1 MTFWRCSIP
10 LFLVFLGLPAS
21 RADVV
26 LYNGTG
32 SAGELNG
39 SAVGWFDSSQF
50 SQAQSFTNTYE
61 GATITSISAWLQQGS
76 STMTGSFNLKL
87 FASTGTPGT
96 TATPTGLAS
105 FSTTYNT
112 SYLSSLTPPSGSAA
126 TAQQISFT
134 GLNWS
139 VNANTNYFFAFDATN
154 MTGSSSSANYFLLQR
169 SSPDV
174 SGQNE
179 AYSTNSLSTW
189 TSTVIGLNPPLNY
202 PTAAAT
208 VYASVP
214 EPGTLILL
222 ALAQG
227 VFAAGWLVRRYR
239 KKLAGLPTLQL

>member
-1 MTFWRCSIP
+1 M
-10 LFLVFLGLPAS
+10 
-21 RADVV
+21 
-26 LYNGTG
+26 
-32 SAGELNG
+32 
-39 SAVGWFDSSQF
+39 
-50 SQAQSFTNTYE
+50 
-61 GATITSISAWLQQGS
+61 
-76 STMTGSFNLKL
+76 
-87 FASTGTPGT
+87 
-96 TATPTGLAS
+96 
-105 FSTTYNT
+105 
-112 SYLSSLTPPSGSAA
+112 
-126 TAQQISFT
+126 
-134 GLNWS
+134 
-139 VNANTNYFFAFDATN
+139 NANTNYFFAFDATN

-189 TSTVIGLNPPLNY
+189 TSTVIGSTH

-239 KKLAGLPTLQL
+239 KKPTGLATLQVQGG

>member
-32 SAGELNG
+32 SASELNG
-39 SAVGWFDSSQF
+39 SRVGWYGSSQF

-96 TATPTGLAS
+96 TATPTGAAL
-105 FSTTYNT
+105 FSTNYLT
-112 SYLSSLTPPSGSAA
+112 SYVPSLTS
-126 TAQQISFT
+126 TAQQVSFT

-139 VNANTNYFFAFDATN
+139 VNANTSYFFAFDATN
-154 MTGSSSSANYFLLQR
+154 MTGSSSLANYFFLQ
-169 SSPDV
+169 SSDPFV
-174 SGQNE
+174 GSQNE
-179 AYSTNSLSTW
+179 AYSTNSLSSW
-189 TSTVIGLNPPLNY
+189 TSTVIGSTH

-239 KKLAGLPTLQL
+239 KKPAGLATLQLQGG

>member
-32 SAGELNG
+32 SASELNG
-39 SAVGWFDSSQF
+39 SRVGWYGSSQF

-96 TATPTGLAS
+96 TATPTGAAL
-105 FSTTYNT
+105 FSTNYLT
-112 SYLSSLTPPSGSAA
+112 SYVPSLTS
-126 TAQQISFT
+126 TAQQVSFT

-139 VNANTNYFFAFDATN
+139 VNANTSYFFAFDATN

-169 SSPDV
+169 SSPYV
-174 SGQNE
+174 TGQNE
-179 AYSTNSLSTW
+179 AYSTNGTW
-189 TSTVIGLNPPLNY
+189 TSTVIGSTH

-239 KKLAGLPTLQL
+239 KKPAGLATLQVQGG

>member
-1 MTFWRCSIP
+1 VVTLYDSGA
-10 LFLVFLGLPAS
+10 GLSGA
-21 RADVV
+21 
-26 LYNGTG
+26 
-32 SAGELNG
+32 G
-39 SAVGWFDSSQF
+39 SAVGWFGSSQF

-61 GATITSISAWLQQGS
+61 GATITSISAWLKQGS
-76 STMTGSFNLKL
+76 STMTGSFNLSL
-87 FASTGTPGT
+87 FASTGNPGN
-96 TATPTGLAS
+96 TATPTGAAL

-112 SYLSSLTPPSGSAA
+112 SYLSSLSS

-154 MTGSSSSANYFLLQR
+154 MTGSSSSANYFFLES
-169 SSPDV
+169 SSPFV
-174 SGQNE
+174 GGQNE
-179 AYSTNSLSTW
+179 AYSTNSLSSW
-189 TSTVIGLNPPLNY
+189 TNTVIGSTH

-239 KKLAGLPTLQL
+239 KKPAGLATLQVQGG

>member
-96 TATPTGLAS
+96 TATPTSAAL

-112 SYLSSLTPPSGSAA
+112 SYLPSLTS
-126 TAQQISFT
+126 TAQQVSFT

-139 VNANTNYFFAFDATN
+139 VNANTSYFFAFDATN

-169 SSPDV
+169 SSPYV
-174 SGQNE
+174 TGQNE

-189 TSTVIGLNPPLNY
+189 TSTVIGSTH

-239 KKLAGLPTLQL
+239 KKPAGLATLQVQGG

>member
-1 MTFWRCSIP
+1 MTFWRYSIP
-10 LFLVFLGLPAS
+10 FILVFLGLSAS

-61 GATITSISAWLQQGS
+61 GATITSISAWLKQGS

-96 TATPTGLAS
+96 TATPTGAAL
-105 FSTTYNT
+105 FSTNYLT
-112 SYLSSLTPPSGSAA
+112 SYVPSLTS
-126 TAQQISFT
+126 TAQQVSFT

-139 VNANTNYFFAFDATN
+139 VNANTSYFFAFDATN

-179 AYSTNSLSTW
+179 AYSTNSL
-189 TSTVIGLNPPLNY
+189 
-202 PTAAAT
+202 
-208 VYASVP
+208 
-214 EPGTLILL
+214 
-222 ALAQG
+222 
-227 VFAAGWLVRRYR
+227 FAAGWLVRRYR
-239 KKLAGLPTLQL
+239 KKPAGLATLQVQGG